1 MWIQLAAG
9 SSFYYRRWENGVK
22 EPTWVSSE
30 PMKMRRIRVRS
41 LLAGCISCLR
51 CVRTSGLTCRSS
63 PLASPRTAVLSS
75 RVSLFFCVAFFFSFC
90 LFVSPLSSPAAER
103 DRSVS
108 RYCLCAYSSHVQPVV
123 RASAFALRARTYLSL
138 RRTVVNI
145 WLRTRK

>member
-75 RVSLFFCVAFFFSFC
+75 RVSLFFCVAFFF
-90 LFVSPLSSPAAER
+90 LFVYLFPPSAAQQQNATDLFLGIVSVHIHRMCSLSCAPLPSLFVPALIYR
-103 DRSVS
+103 CDG
-108 RYCLCAYSSHVQPVV
+108 L
-123 RASAFALRARTYLSL
+123 
-138 RRTVVNI
+138 
-145 WLRTRK
+145 W